1 MSTLY
6 VDSIQP
12 KTTGGNVTITNQANA
27 GKVLQV
33 VSGSLTTQSVAISNS
48 WYDLVTLNITPVS
61 VNSKILIMGSIQFDT
76 SSSSTSAQ
84 GSIRVMKGSTNIG
97 YSSYLSESARLR
109 WAYPYQ
115 FLDSPNS
122 ALQQTYILQIIE
134 DSGTVVVNQESGITT
149 LTLMEIGG

>member
-1 MSTLY
+1 MSKLY

-12 KTTGGNVTITNQANA
+12 KTTGGVINAKGMVT
-27 GKVLQV
+27 QV
-33 VSGSLTTQSVAISNS
+33 KSGSLTTQSVAISNS
-48 WYDLVTLNITPVS
+48 WYDLVTLNITPLS
-61 VNSKILIMGSIQFDT
+61 VNSKILIMGSIQIDT
-76 SSSSTSAQ
+76 SSSSTAAQ

-97 YSSYLSESARLR
+97 YSSYLAESARLR

-122 ALQQTYILQIIE
+122 ITQQTYILQIIE
-134 DSGTVVVNQESGITT
+134 DAGTTVVNQESGMTT

>member
-1 MSTLY
+1 MSKLY

-12 KTTGGNVTITNQANA
+12 KTTGGIINA
-27 GKVLQV
+27 KGMVIQV
-33 VSGSLTTQSVAISNS
+33 KSGSLTTQSVAISNS

-61 VNSKILIMGSIQFDT
+61 ANSKILIMGSVQFDT
-76 SSSSTSAQ
+76 SSSSTSAH
-84 GSIRVMKGSTNIG
+84 GNIRVMRGGTDIG

-109 WAYPYQ
+109 WSFPYQ

-122 ALQQTYILQIIE
+122 ASQQTYILQIIE
-134 DSGTVVVNQESGITT
+134 DGGTTVVNQTYGITT

>member
-1 MSTLY
+1 MSILRTN
-6 VDSIQP
+6 Q
-12 KTTGGNVTITNQANA
+12 ITNTA
-27 GKVLQV
+27 GTGSPNILGGVLQV

-61 VNSKILIMGSIQFDT
+61 VNSKILIMGSVQFDT
-76 SSSSTSAQ
+76 SSSSSSAV
-84 GSIRVMKGSTNIG
+84 GNIRVMRGSTNIG
-97 YSSYLSESARLR
+97 YSTYLSESARLR

-122 ALQQTYILQIIE
+122 TSQQTYILQIIE
-134 DSGTVVVNQESGITT
+134 DGGTVVVNQTYGITT

>member
-48 WYDLVTLNITPVS
+48 WYDLGTLNITPVS
-61 VNSKILIMGSIQFDT
+61 VNSKILIMGI
-76 SSSSTSAQ
+76 
-84 GSIRVMKGSTNIG
+84 
-97 YSSYLSESARLR
+97 
-109 WAYPYQ
+109 
-115 FLDSPNS
+115 
-122 ALQQTYILQIIE
+122 
-134 DSGTVVVNQESGITT
+134 
-149 LTLMEIGG
+149 